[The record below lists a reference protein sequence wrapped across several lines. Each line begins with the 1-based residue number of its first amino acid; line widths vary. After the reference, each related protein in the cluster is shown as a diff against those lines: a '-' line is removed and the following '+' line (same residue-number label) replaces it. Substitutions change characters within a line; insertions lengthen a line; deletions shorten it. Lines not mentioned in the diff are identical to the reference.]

1 MQKHGKP
8 ETEASTPQ
16 KTVRVLDEAG
26 NEYEATYPKR
36 AKGLVK
42 HGRARFTDDSQT
54 VIILR
59 EPLNTHRTENQRN
72 LFRHTSQKS
81 FAEDELCARTF
92 ASPDEKSS
100 CCFPHAEYSEVP
112 LACPPNQ
119 HMILEDNTMNEQINH
134 TEVTENTAAEAY
146 TYEYALKQIELL
158 TRQVDHIHLA
168 ISELGHL
175 ENEGT
180 PCGGSAKSVAE
191 GIADVV
197 RCRETTA
204 QKLIDFYAKM
214 YEDLKPRSQAQAANR
229 VEFMEWVRSC
239 IAASEPGIDLPDFE
253 RLWKIFN

>member
-1 MQKHGKP
+1 MPKHGNQK
-8 ETEASTPQ
+8 TEASATA

-26 NEYEATYPKR
+26 HEYEATYIKR

-42 HGRARFTDDSQT
+42 HGRARFADDSQT
-54 VIILR
+54 VIIL
-59 EPLNTHRTENQRN
+59 
-72 LFRHTSQKS
+72 
-81 FAEDELCARTF
+81 
-92 ASPDEKSS
+92 
-100 CCFPHAEYSEVP
+100 
-112 LACPPNQ
+112 ACPPNQ
-119 HMILEDNTMNEQINH
+119 NMILEDNTMNKQNNNI
-134 TEVTENTAAEAY
+134 EVTENTGAEAY

-158 TRQVDHIHLA
+158 TNQVDHIHLA

-214 YEDLKPRSQAQAANR
+214 YEDLKPRSQAQAASR

-253 RLWKIFN
+253 KLWKIFS

>member
-1 MQKHGKP
+1 MQKHGKQ

-42 HGRARFTDDSQT
+42 HGRARFTDESQT
-54 VIILR
+54 AIL
-59 EPLNTHRTENQRN
+59 LT
-72 LFRHTSQKS
+72 
-81 FAEDELCARTF
+81 
-92 ASPDEKSS
+92 
-100 CCFPHAEYSEVP
+100 
-112 LACPPNQ
+112 CPPNQ
-119 HMILEDNTMNEQINH
+119 HMILEDNPMNEQINH

-158 TRQVDHIHLA
+158 THQVDHIHLA

-253 RLWKIFN
+253 KLWKIFG

>member
-1 MQKHGKP
+1 MPKHGNQ
-8 ETEASTPQ
+8 ETEASAFA
-16 KTVRVLDEAG
+16 KNVRVLDEAG
-26 NEYEATYPKR
+26 HEYEATYTKR

-42 HGRARFTDDSQT
+42 HGRARFADDSQT
-54 VIILR
+54 AII
-59 EPLNTHRTENQRN
+59 
-72 LFRHTSQKS
+72 
-81 FAEDELCARTF
+81 
-92 ASPDEKSS
+92 
-100 CCFPHAEYSEVP
+100 
-112 LACPPNQ
+112 LACPPDQNL
-119 HMILEDNTMNEQINH
+119 ILEDDTMNEQNNN
-134 TEVTENTAAEAY
+134 TELTENTGAEAY
-146 TYEYALKQIELL
+146 TFEYALKQIELL
-158 TRQVDHIHLA
+158 TNQVDHIHLA

-214 YEDLKPRSQAQAANR
+214 YEDLKPRSQAQAASR

-253 RLWKIFN
+253 KLWKIFS

>member
-42 HGRARFTDDSQT
+42 HGRARFTDESQT
-54 VIILR
+54 AIL
-59 EPLNTHRTENQRN
+59 LT
-72 LFRHTSQKS
+72 
-81 FAEDELCARTF
+81 
-92 ASPDEKSS
+92 
-100 CCFPHAEYSEVP
+100 
-112 LACPPNQ
+112 CPPNQ
-119 HMILEDNTMNEQINH
+119 DMNLEDNTMNEQINH

-253 RLWKIFN
+253 KLWKIFN